1 MFNKAFTSVDSNKHS
16 GKWNYVYE
24 ALKNTP
30 LLLCMRLEC
39 SYGIYLAEKMLIVMT
54 RHPVDRWLLSC
65 SHLHISIPQTL
76 YVLASVFLCLCVL
89 LGEEKT
95 LLYLFFMCLLL
106 WQRLG
111 CSVSFYSNLVLRSSS
126 QEHWC
131 IELLFAVLLY
141 GKLLCL
147 VVFFNILDML
157 TVCSE
162 KLVFHVL
169 HSDRSTFNVYVMVE
183 QFLFLPVS
191 LLNDKVVQK
200 EMKIQEFL
208 CCSDV
213 IKPVINFAGLDFFR
227 CNKRGF
233 VTLCEISLL
242 WGMSVLQLIVLVL
255 SINPEA
261 KSFNFLFSNAFASH
275 WVFKWF
281 KMSYGFNCTVL
292 ISIFY
297 VCKQHEHLF
306 FVSIAFNFTYTKRD
320 SIF

>member
-89 LGEEKT
+89 LGEVKT

-157 TVCSE
+157 TVCSG
-162 KLVFHVL
+162 K
-169 HSDRSTFNVYVMVE
+169 TG
-183 QFLFLPVS
+183 LP
-191 LLNDKVVQK
+191 
-200 EMKIQEFL
+200 
-208 CCSDV
+208 C
-213 IKPVINFAGLDFFR
+213 
-227 CNKRGF
+227 
-233 VTLCEISLL
+233 
-242 WGMSVLQLIVLVL
+242 
-255 SINPEA
+255 
-261 KSFNFLFSNAFASH
+261 
-275 WVFKWF
+275 
-281 KMSYGFNCTVL
+281 
-292 ISIFY
+292 
-297 VCKQHEHLF
+297 
-306 FVSIAFNFTYTKRD
+306 IAFW
-320 SIF
+320 